1 LCYESLIEIAP
12 CLFWL
17 KLLPAV
23 LEIQDRSSS
32 GRKEDGEAQQHL
44 FCSDDSW
51 AWWYHALFS
60 LGFTTTEDKALNF
73 IVSLIWVPVLWIVQ
87 LISVKFQ
94 RRDRP
99 SNSNRRKVGEGDN
112 DAGLVLISFRN
123 FTTGMVDWRFID
135 YCCPLCNGTG
145 KEVFS
150 VQNREQTECT
160 LSWLHDWETL
170 KPWI

>member
-1 LCYESLIEIAP
+1 
-12 CLFWL
+12 
-17 KLLPAV
+17 
-23 LEIQDRSSS
+23 
-32 GRKEDGEAQQHL
+32 
-44 FCSDDSW
+44 
-51 AWWYHALFS
+51 LFS

-123 FTTGMVDWRFID
+123 FTTGMVD
-135 YCCPLCNGTG
+135 
-145 KEVFS
+145 
-150 VQNREQTECT
+150 
-160 LSWLHDWETL
+160 
-170 KPWI
+170 